1 MTPPDTSVAR
11 SARRRPSLLL
21 SRTRPKTAHL
31 GDEPDTA
38 AALPWLTSG
47 PWAPNPSYNNS
58 AEESSG
64 LSYCQDEDHMNSVFL
79 QDISEFPE
87 PMPRHRSAKS
97 FSSIRHGVDGLRAFG
112 RRLSVTIRGKSS
124 RHNLHASHEEDKEVD
139 AAAGE
144 LGGTSPDAKHRN
156 AWFKGQSIN
165 RRPSL
170 HSVSALQ
177 TFYAPTA
184 NMANFIPGM
193 GFEPPVF
200 TDELC
205 GGAAARAAA
214 AAQNK
219 AERNI
224 SAADSKIFD
233 SESGIGIDLR
243 GSDLSDSELG
253 ITRIGN
259 STQFNPAC
267 VIDTR

>member
-1 MTPPDTSVAR
+1 MTPPDTSVVR
-11 SARRRPSLLL
+11 PVRRRPSLLL
-21 SRTRPKTAHL
+21 SRTRPKTANL
-31 GDEPDTA
+31 GDAPDTTT
-38 AALPWLTSG
+38 ALPWMSSG
-47 PWAPNPSYNNS
+47 PWAPNPSYNNG

-64 LSYCQDEDHMNSVFL
+64 LSYCQDEDHMDSIFL

-87 PMPRHRSAKS
+87 PRPRHRSAKS

-124 RHNLHASHEEDKEVD
+124 RHVSHEGDREVD
-139 AAAGE
+139 AAGE
-144 LGGTSPDAKHRN
+144 LGGTSPDGKHRN
-156 AWFKGQSIN
+156 AWFKEQSIN

-219 AERNI
+219 SSRNI

-243 GSDLSDSELG
+243 SSDGLSDSEPS
-253 ITRIGN
+253 ISRIGEYYPVQ
-259 STQFNPAC
+259 SC
-267 VIDTR
+267 IC